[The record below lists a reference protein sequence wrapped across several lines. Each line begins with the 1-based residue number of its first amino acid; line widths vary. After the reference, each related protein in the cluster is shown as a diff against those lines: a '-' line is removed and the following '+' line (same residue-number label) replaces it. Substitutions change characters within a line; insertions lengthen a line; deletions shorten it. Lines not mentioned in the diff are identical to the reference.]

1 MADRDPASL
10 PAEVRAKLA
19 ELELE
24 LSEGESVASP
34 ALSLPEAGGKGSPL
48 GLRGQEEPVRS
59 LRGTWKFASRW
70 NRRARLRGDAG
81 LGPTFLP

>member
-24 LSEGESVASP
+24 LSEG
-34 ALSLPEAGGKGSPL
+34 
-48 GLRGQEEPVRS
+48 
-59 LRGTWKFASRW
+59 
-70 NRRARLRGDAG
+70 
-81 LGPTFLP
+81 